1 MCGLLAVFSNTV
13 VYNGEQIYRALQPL
27 SHRGPDGEGFWS
39 SGDGRAWLAHKRL
52 SIIDLEG
59 GQQPLLSDDGE
70 IACIVNGEF
79 YNYLEIKDDLI
90 RRNYRFLT
98 QSDSEILI
106 GLYQEFGVYCLEYL
120 RGEFSFVLYDKRK
133 NLIFSARDRFG
144 IKPLFYYWTDGC
156 LCFASEVKA
165 FKALGLPID
174 WNPHTFLQE
183 ISFLHAPASSL
194 FNNIHELPPGHYGLA
209 YLDDLQFSTHLY
221 WNLHFPTIAEQGSI
235 VFDEKEVISE
245 VRERFS
251 ESIKLRLKADVP
263 VACYLS
269 GGIDAS
275 SVLGIAQG
283 MVDKPIDAFTLS
295 FDHPAYDESSNAK
308 SMTDYLGSNYHP
320 VEIGC
325 DTLISCFEDTAY
337 TGEKMFFNGNAITK
351 YVLSR
356 VVREHG
362 YKVVITGDGADEVF
376 SGYGWFRQDFI
387 ENYLDT
393 IPKKEKQAILQKL
406 QSGDPVSEGVFMAS
420 TRMHQSQVVKSAL
433 GFFPNW
439 MQSFMDMGTK
449 IFPLF
454 CEDYA
459 KYIQHLQPAETL
471 LQHLGGAFSVKNRS
485 ILSKSLYTFTKSM
498 LPHYVLTMMGD
509 RTEMA
514 HSIEGRLPF
523 LDHHLVEYVSVLP
536 DKYKIRGLTEKYIL
550 REAMKPV
557 LTEQVYKKQKQP
569 LWTPPLTDKK
579 NRKLHEYMK
588 DIVHSRATL
597 DMPFLDH
604 KKAIRF
610 FEKSDSLLQADQN
623 VVDAVKYLIVSGI
636 LLHKRLIMS

>member
-13 VYNGEQIYRALQPL
+13 VYNREQIYRALQTL

-70 IACIVNGEF
+70 VVCIVNGEF

-106 GLYQEFGVYCLEYL
+106 GLYQEFGVYCLDYL

-133 NLIFSARDRFG
+133 NLILSARDRFG
-144 IKPLFYYWTDGC
+144 IKPLFYYWADGC

-174 WNPHTFLQE
+174 WNPHTFWQE

-209 YLDDLQFSTHLY
+209 YLDNLQFSTHLY
-221 WNLHFPTIAEQGSI
+221 WNLHFPTIAEQRSN

-320 VEIGC
+320 VEIDS

-362 YKVVITGDGADEVF
+362 YKVVLTGDGADEVF
-376 SGYGWFRQDFI
+376 AGYGWFRQDFI
-387 ENYLDT
+387 ENYLDA

-454 CEDYA
+454 CEGYA
-459 KYIQHLQPAETL
+459 EYIQNLQPAETL
-471 LQHLGGAFSVKNRS
+471 LEHLGGAFSVKNRS

-579 NRKLHEYMK
+579 NRKLYEYMK

-636 LLHKRLIMS
+636 LLHKRLVMS

>member
-13 VYNGEQIYRALQPL
+13 VYNREQIYRALQTL

-70 IACIVNGEF
+70 VACIVNGEF

-144 IKPLFYYWTDGC
+144 IKPLFYCWVDGC

-174 WNPHTFLQE
+174 WNPHTFWQE

-194 FNNIHELPPGHYGLA
+194 FKNIHELPPGHYGLA
-209 YLDDLQFSTHLY
+209 YLDDLQFSTHIY
-221 WNLHFPTIAEQGSI
+221 WNLHFPTIAEQGSN

-245 VRERFS
+245 VRKRFS

-320 VEIGC
+320 VEIDS

-362 YKVVITGDGADEVF
+362 YKVVLTGDGADEVF
-376 SGYGWFRQDFI
+376 AGYGWFRQDFI
-387 ENYLDT
+387 EYYLDT

-420 TRMHQSQVVKSAL
+420 TRLHQSQVVKSAL

-439 MQSFMDMGTK
+439 MQSFMDMGKK

-471 LQHLGGAFSVKNRS
+471 LEHLGGAFSVKNRS

-514 HSIEGRLPF
+514 HSIEGRQPF

-579 NRKLHEYMK
+579 NRKLYEYMK

-610 FEKSDSLLQADQN
+610 FEKSDSLLKADQN

-636 LLHKRLIMS
+636 LLHKRLVMS